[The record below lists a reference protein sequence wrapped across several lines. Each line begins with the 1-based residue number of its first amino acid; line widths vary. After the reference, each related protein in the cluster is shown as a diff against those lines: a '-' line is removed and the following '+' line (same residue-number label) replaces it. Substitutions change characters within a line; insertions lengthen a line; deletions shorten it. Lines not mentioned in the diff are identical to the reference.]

1 MAKIQC
7 FEEIEAWQK
16 AREITR
22 EIYLITSGGEI
33 AKDFVLKDQLRR
45 ASLSIMSNIAE
56 GFERGGNREF
66 RQFLAM
72 AKGSAGELKA
82 LLYAA
87 LDVGLLAQEQFH
99 RLKNLAEEISRLLA
113 GFLRYLKNSEHKGI
127 KFK

>member
-16 AREITR
+16 AREITK
-22 EIYLITSGGEI
+22 EIYFVTSEGEI

-45 ASLSIMSNIAE
+45 ASLSIMANIAE

-82 LLYAA
+82 LLYTA
-87 LDVGLLAQEQFH
+87 LDVGLMTQKQFQHLKDLTEQ
-99 RLKNLAEEISRLLA
+99 ISRLLA
-113 GFLRYLKNSEHKGI
+113 GFLRYLKNSDHKGI

>member
-82 LLYAA
+82 LL
-87 LDVGLLAQEQFH
+87 
-99 RLKNLAEEISRLLA
+99 
-113 GFLRYLKNSEHKGI
+113 
-127 KFK
+127 